1 LVLRTNAQVNP
12 PPVTLVT
19 VVLGPERESVATKAR
34 SNSFPEL
41 VENAEVVTALAA
53 VDLSLEVFASMA
65 IAPRVELAISAN
77 NAKKRKHENLFAVKS
92 KTRLARIEWLI
103 K

>member
-1 LVLRTNAQVNP
+1 MVLRTNTQVNP

-19 VVLGPERESVATKAR
+19 VVLGLERESVATKAR

-65 IAPRVELAISAN
+65 MAPRVELAISAS
-77 NAKKRKHENLFAVKS
+77 NAKKRKHENLFVVKS